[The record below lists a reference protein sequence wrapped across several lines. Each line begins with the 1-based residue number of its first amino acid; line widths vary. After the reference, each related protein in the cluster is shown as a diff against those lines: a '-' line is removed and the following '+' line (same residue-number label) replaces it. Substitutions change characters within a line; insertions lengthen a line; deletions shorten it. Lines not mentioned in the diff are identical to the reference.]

1 MQELSLRDLYAV
13 TSADGNLDVKQ
24 ISDLDSVPYLYAP
37 VGQELCLRLAFGS
50 SAREKV
56 STETQY

>member
-1 MQELSLRDLYAV
+1 M
-13 TSADGNLDVKQ
+13 SADGNLDVKQ

-37 VGQELCLRLAFGS
+37 VGQELYLRLAFGS